1 MNKQISNLT
10 RQNFIAKAVFIA
22 RQLPLMQV
30 ADFTSFLRIDCG
42 IPSNTFNVVVL
53 RDDYNIAHV
62 LAHGVDHFTVKGF
75 PIALWCWESVRQF
88 RVHEA
93 LLQRGLVHTETN
105 IAMYMDD
112 TTVVSQIEQ
121 PQQFTIVQASD
132 SAMIQQ
138 YGEVLSGLFGNRPE
152 ATHVYA
158 YYRYLGGLP
167 LQKLAHMPFFLGY
180 YAGEVVAIGSLFVDE
195 QTVGIYDLITRRQWR
210 KQGFGTAM
218 FYHLLEQA
226 KQFRRK
232 YCVLQASPDGISI
245 YSKAGFIPTCNV
257 AVYETRS

>member
-1 MNKQISNLT
+1 MVNKQISNLT

-22 RQLPLMQV
+22 RQLPSMKV

-62 LAHGVDHFTVKGF
+62 LAHGIDHFIAKGF
-75 PIALWCWESVRQF
+75 PMALWCWESARQF
-88 RVHEA
+88 RIHEA
-93 LLQRGLVHTETN
+93 LLQRGLAHTETN

-112 TTVVSQIEQ
+112 TVVVPQIEV
-121 PQQFTIVQASD
+121 PPQFTVVQASE

-138 YGEVLSGLFGNRPE
+138 YGEILGGFFGDTPE
-152 ATHVYA
+152 ATHVRA
-158 YYRYLGGLP
+158 YYRYLSGLP
-167 LQKLAHMPFFLGY
+167 LQKLKYMPFFLGY
-180 YAGEVVAIGSLFVDE
+180 YDGEAVAAGSLFVDE
-195 QTVGIYDLITRRQWR
+195 QTVGIYDLVTRRQWR

-218 FYHLLEQA
+218 FHHLLEQA

-232 YCVLQASPDGISI
+232 YWVLQASPDGISI
-245 YSKAGFIPTCNV
+245 YSKAGFIPISNV
-257 AVYETRS
+257 AVYESH